1 MAATVNPYMQRL
13 VSMNG
18 CKILIVAVLLML
30 VLPMTAAAGVE
41 TTNVTIELNGYIVLE
56 NDIHIELLD
65 VDADMGWSAEV
76 WIYSYQDSVGKTVTL
91 YKGDTHPVS
100 YPSGTGLKID
110 DIRLDSTFSNGA
122 SFVIESSKKLH
133 VTKWQAGKVETEP
146 VTIPKLTIT
155 RTIDPNSA
163 EIGQTV
169 KVTLTIKNTG
179 NGTATDIMLDE
190 GTIAKTYKD
199 GCPSTIEDIAAGATE
214 RIEYDLKIGEDVQ
227 PGTRE
232 IPASVLNYKSESGVS
247 DSTLSQ
253 SSVLEI
259 RPKEVLL
266 PELTISV
273 DPIGY
278 VVTCGDDVPMV
289 VTITNTGNATSE
301 KVYVKGDLPPGV
313 RLVKGGELE
322 PVYESVKPD
331 KSEEYEVTLV
341 ANEEGE
347 HVVEMKVMWADEEV
361 TAVFEFW
368 AEKSGLEEY
377 YVYIIAAIPILLILL
392 WIIKRR
398 REYSY

>member
-1 MAATVNPYMQRL
+1 
-13 VSMNG
+13 MNG
-18 CKILIVAVLLML
+18 CRVLMVVVAAALLML
-30 VLPMTAAAGVE
+30 VLPMTAAGVE
-41 TTNVTIELNGYIVLE
+41 TTKVTIGVNEYVALN
-56 NDIHIELLD
+56 NDIYIEVLD
-65 VDADMGWSAEV
+65 VSGDMGWSAQV
-76 WIYSYQDSVGKTVTL
+76 HFYSYLDSVGTKKTL
-91 YKGDTHPVS
+91 YTGDI
-100 YPSGTGLKID
+100 PSKYTSGSGLIIEVK
-110 DIRLDSTFSNGA
+110 LDSVFSNAA
-122 SFVIESSKKLH
+122 SFVIESSKKLY
-133 VTKWQAGKVETEP
+133 VTERHAGEVETEP
-146 VTIPKLTIT
+146 VTVPKLTIT
-155 RTIDPNSA
+155 RTIDPNAA

-232 IPASVLNYKSESGVS
+232 IPASVLNYKGESGVS

-259 RPKEVLL
+259 IPKEVLL

-341 ANEEGE
+341 ANEEGK
-347 HVVEMKVMWADEEV
+347 HVVEMKVMWADEET

>member
-1 MAATVNPYMQRL
+1 MIDHRILAITVFL
-13 VSMNG
+13 
-18 CKILIVAVLLML
+18 ILIF
-30 VLPMTAAAGVE
+30 PMTAAGVE
-41 TTNVTIELNGYIVLE
+41 TTNVTIGINGYVVLE

-65 VDADMGWSAEV
+65 VGTDMGRSAKV
-76 WIYSYQDSVGKTVTL
+76 QFRSYMDPVGTKETL
-91 YKGDTHPVS
+91 YAGDIANK
-100 YPSGTGLKID
+100 YISGTGRIID
-110 DIRLDSTFSNGA
+110 VTLDSTFSNGA
-122 SFVIESSKKLH
+122 SFVIESSKKLDITERH
-133 VTKWQAGKVETEP
+133 AGEVETEP
-146 VTIPKLTIT
+146 VTVPKLTIK
-155 RTIDPNSA
+155 RTIDPNKA

-179 NGTATDIMLDE
+179 NGTATDIELTE

-214 RIEYDLKIGEDVQ
+214 RVEYDLKIGADAQ
-227 PGTRE
+227 SGTRE
-232 IPASVLNYKSESGVS
+232 MPPSVLNYKSETGVS
-247 DSTLSQ
+247 DSTESH

-259 RPKEVLL
+259 MHETVLL
-266 PELTISV
+266 PELTISI
-273 DPIGY
+273 DPIDY

-289 VTITNTGNATSE
+289 VTITNVGNATSE

-322 PVYESVKPD
+322 PVYESIKPD

-341 ANEEGE
+341 ANEEGK
-347 HVVEMKVMWADEEV
+347 HVVEMKVMWADEEA

-368 AEKSGLEEY
+368 AEKSGLEKY

>member
-1 MAATVNPYMQRL
+1 
-13 VSMNG
+13 MNG
-18 CKILIVAVLLML
+18 CRVLMVVAAVALLML
-30 VLPMTAAAGVE
+30 VLPMTAAGEV
-41 TTNVTIELNGYIVLE
+41 TNNVTVTIGVNEYVVLN
-56 NDIHIELLD
+56 NDIYFEVRD
-65 VDADMGWSAEV
+65 VGAGGISYAEV
-76 WIYSYQDSVGKTVTL
+76 WFRSSQDSVGKTGNI
-91 YKGDTHPVS
+91 YKGDVPTS
-100 YPSGTGLKID
+100 YTSGTGLTIKVT
-110 DIRLDSTFSNGA
+110 LDSVFSNGA
-122 SFVIESSKKLH
+122 SFVIESSKKLY
-133 VTKWQAGKVETEP
+133 VTERHAGEVETEP

-163 EIGQTV
+163 EVGQTV

-199 GCPSTIEDIAAGATE
+199 GCPSTIDDIAAGATE
-214 RIEYDLKIGEDVQ
+214 RIEYDLKIGDDVQ
-227 PGTRE
+227 SGTRE
-232 IPASVLNYKSESGVS
+232 MPPSVLNYKSESGVS

-253 SSVLEI
+253 SSVLTIIVET
-259 RPKEVLL
+259 VLL
-266 PELTISV
+266 PELTISI
-273 DPIGY
+273 DPIDY
-278 VVTCGDDVPMV
+278 VVTCGDNVPMV
-289 VTITNTGNATSE
+289 VTITNIGNATSE

-313 RLVKGGELE
+313 RLKGGELE
-322 PVYESVKPD
+322 PVYEPVKPD

-341 ANEEGE
+341 ANEEGK
-347 HVVEMKVMWADEEV
+347 HVVEMKVMWADEEA